1 MELDLKNPIFAI
13 YVDVRGHSK
22 QVYIAI
28 LQSYVDYFNKY
39 KNITAWIMPIEGQSK
54 IECVFNGYNSDF
66 NKEKI
71 KEKINKVFDQLS
83 NCKTYEEFRI
93 LFRNLNIETILED
106 GEEQETI

>member
-1 MELDLKNPIFAI
+1 MELDLKNPIFAVYI
-13 YVDVRGHSK
+13 DVRGMSK
-22 QVYIAI
+22 FTSSVMVGA
-28 LQSYVDYFNKY
+28 YVDYFNKY

-83 NCKTYEEFRI
+83 VCKTYEEFRI
-93 LFRNLNIETILED
+93 LFRNLNIENILED
-106 GEEQETI
+106 VQE